1 MQVDLRKDE
10 YGEKLIRRFIKKV
23 KRCGVLE
30 DFRDKQYYLK
40 PSVKERLKRKKAKQQ
55 RQRDRRK
62 LEKRRNRSGK

>member
-1 MQVDLRKDE
+1 MQVDLRRDE
-10 YGEKLIRRFIKKV
+10 YGEKLVRRFIKKV

-40 PSVKERLKRKKAKQQ
+40 PSVKKRLKRKKAEQQ

-62 LEKRRNRSGK
+62 LEKRRNRRRK